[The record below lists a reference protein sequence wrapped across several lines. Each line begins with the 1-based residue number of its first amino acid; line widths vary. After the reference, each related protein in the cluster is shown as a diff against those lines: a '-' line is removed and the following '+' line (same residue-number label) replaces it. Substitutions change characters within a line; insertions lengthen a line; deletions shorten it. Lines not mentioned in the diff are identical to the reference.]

1 MTAYAY
7 RKVEKHRLMSYDRMN
22 GQTTIG
28 RTESHNTKYNLY
40 AM

>member
-7 RKVEKHRLMSYDRMN
+7 RKLEKYRLVSYDRMN

-28 RTESHNTKYNLY
+28 GTESHKTKYNLY